1 MLPDGRQSEIV
12 VKLNPSGSGGQTIN
26 DRGPVLAGS
35 LTSTSGPMHGGF
47 MKNLDSKS
55 HWEGQHS
62 KKVKPREENE
72 GTSG

>member
-1 MLPDGRQSEIV
+1 M

-26 DRGPVLAGS
+26 DRGPVLAGSQS